1 MALRSEES
9 GVHVAVEDRDAR
21 SDFAHAVLSGLA
33 QKRKSIPCRFFYD
46 AEGSALFEEITELPE
61 YYPTRTETA
70 LLELHAGDIATH
82 AGPGRVL
89 VEFGSGSSRKTRLLL
104 DALRDLAAYVPIDV
118 SRSFLAEATERLRA
132 DHEGLSILPLVGDF
146 MRTRDLPR
154 QVRELPKLG
163 FFSGSTIGNL
173 SHTEAAAFLANAKR
187 LLGKDGLFLVA
198 VDLKKDLD
206 ILLPAYDDAAGV
218 TASFNLNLLARINRE
233 LEGDFNLSCFAHEAT
248 YNRQQG
254 RVEIHIVSL
263 AGQDVSVR
271 GRRYSFAKGERVH
284 TENSHKYTVA
294 EFQDLARAAG
304 WAAKAVWTDKAD
316 LFSLHLLATD

>member
-33 QKRKSIPCRFFYD
+33 QQRKSIPCRLFYD
-46 AEGSALFEEITELPE
+46 AEGSALFEEITGLPE

-118 SRSFLAEATERLRA
+118 SRSFLAEAAERLRA
-132 DHEGLSILPLVGDF
+132 DHEGLPILPLVGDF

-154 QVRELPKLG
+154 QVRGLPKLG

-187 LLGKDGLFLVA
+187 LLGRDGLFLVA
-198 VDLKKDLD
+198 VDLKKNLD

-233 LEGDFNLSCFAHEAT
+233 LEGDFDLSCFAHEAT
-248 YNRQQG
+248 YNPQQG

-263 AGQDVSVR
+263 AGQDVYVC

-316 LFSLHLLATD
+316 LFSLHLLTAD

>member
-21 SDFAHAVLSGLA
+21 SDFAQAVLSGLA

-70 LLELHAGDIATH
+70 LLELHAEDIAAH

-118 SRSFLAEATERLRA
+118 SRSFLAEAAERLRA
-132 DHEGLSILPLVGDF
+132 DHEGLPILPLVGDF

-187 LLGKDGLFLVA
+187 LLGRYGLFLVA

-233 LEGDFNLSCFAHEAT
+233 LEGDFDLSCFAHEAT

-294 EFQDLARAAG
+294 EFQNLARAAG

-316 LFSLHLLATD
+316 LFSLHLLAAD

>member
-9 GVHVAVEDRDAR
+9 GVHVAIEDRDAR

-70 LLELHAGDIATH
+70 LLELHAEDIAAH

-104 DALRDLAAYVPIDV
+104 DALQDLAAYVPIDV
-118 SRSFLAEATERLRA
+118 SRSFLAKAAERLRA
-132 DHEGLSILPLVGDF
+132 DHEGLPILPLVGDF

-187 LLGKDGLFLVA
+187 LLGRDGLFLVA
-198 VDLKKDLD
+198 VDLKKE
-206 ILLPAYDDAAGV
+206 PRHSAAG
-218 TASFNLNLLARINRE
+218 L
-233 LEGDFNLSCFAHEAT
+233 
-248 YNRQQG
+248 
-254 RVEIHIVSL
+254 
-263 AGQDVSVR
+263 
-271 GRRYSFAKGERVH
+271 
-284 TENSHKYTVA
+284 
-294 EFQDLARAAG
+294 
-304 WAAKAVWTDKAD
+304 
-316 LFSLHLLATD
+316 

>member
-9 GVHVAVEDRDAR
+9 GVHVAIEDRDAR

-70 LLELHAGDIATH
+70 LLELHAEDIAAH

-118 SRSFLAEATERLRA
+118 SRSFLAEAAERLRA
-132 DHEGLSILPLVGDF
+132 DHEGLPILPLVGDF

-187 LLGKDGLFLVA
+187 LLGRDGLFLVA
-198 VDLKKDLD
+198 VDLKKSLD

-233 LEGDFNLSCFAHEAT
+233 LEGDFDLSCFAHEAT

-316 LFSLHLLATD
+316 LFSLHLLAAD